1 MPTTPKT
8 SYAVTAPAQDELERA
23 MARIVSIPDY
33 PEPGVLFRDV
43 LPLFAHPEAF
53 SVAMRAL
60 VAPFNGEYDVV
71 AGVEARGFLIAGAV
85 AAHVGC
91 GLVPIRKAGKLPRP
105 AASRSYDLEYGSA
118 TIEMQDDLEPGT
130 RVLILD
136 DVLATGGTLAASC
149 ALVRDIGYEVAGVGA
164 LLELE
169 AFSGRTRL
177 DGEFVH
183 SVELG

>member
-1 MPTTPKT
+1 MT
-8 SYAVTAPAQDELERA
+8 SYAVTAPSQDELERA

-53 SVAMRAL
+53 NVAMRAL

-85 AAHVGC
+85 AAYVGC

-118 TIEMQDDLEPGT
+118 MIEVQDDLEPGT

-149 ALVRDIGYEVAGVGA
+149 ALVREIGYEVAGVGA
-164 LLELE
+164 LLELD
-169 AFSGRTRL
+169 ALGGRTRL

>member
-1 MPTTPKT
+1 M
-8 SYAVTAPAQDELERA
+8 
-23 MARIVSIPDY
+23 IV
-33 PEPGVLFRDV
+33 GT
-43 LPLFAHPEAF
+43 
-53 SVAMRAL
+53 
-60 VAPFNGEYDVV
+60 
-71 AGVEARGFLIAGAV
+71 EARGFVLGAPL
-85 AAHVGC
+85 AYELGI
-91 GLVPIRKAGKLPRP
+91 GFVPVRKAGKLPRP

-164 LLELE
+164 LLELDT
-169 AFSGRTRL
+169 FGGRTKL